1 MGSSSAPTQP
11 RAQVEREKVPGTAP
25 LGGVTVPTL
34 FGTYDDGWWWWAL
47 GRALQERTCGGLGQ
61 TFQEI
66 AMDRVSQCTSV
77 RQKGL

>member
-47 GRALQERTCGGLGQ
+47 GRALQERTCGLGQ

-66 AMDRVSQCTSV
+66 AMDRVSQCPSV